1 MIGSHTVSVPSP
13 SQSPA
18 ASEVLEMLK
27 NGQVDAQPAADGYI
41 DLLQERNVLDGHP
54 GQRIFAG
61 KLLPIV
67 YERLWRPL
75 ISRLFLGFGGPNTA
89 RERAMVFEGIGVTKK
104 DRVLDVGCGTGNYT
118 RHLAEMAEDGLV
130 VGFDASATMLAQAS
144 SGAKRANTVYVRG
157 DACSLPFADGEFD
170 VVSSV
175 GVLHMMEDWDAA
187 LDEMVRMLA
196 PGGRLAI
203 ATLCNKKGESGLRR
217 VGGWV
222 FGPGELPG
230 GLRDRGA
237 VEIRQQR
244 FEWWQ
249 IVFAQ
254 KPSGVSD
261 VG

>member
-1 MIGSHTVSVPSP
+1 MIQSHTVSVSTPGHSV
-13 SQSPA
+13 A
-18 ASEVLEMLK
+18 MSEVLGMLR
-27 NGQVDAQPAADGYI
+27 NGHVDTGPAANGYI
-41 DLLQERNVLDGHP
+41 DLLQERDVLAGHR

-61 KLLPIV
+61 KLLPVV

-75 ISRLFLGFGGPNTA
+75 ISRVFLGFSGPSAA
-89 RERAMVFEGIGVTKK
+89 RERAMIFESIGVTKK

-118 RHLAEMAEDGLV
+118 RHFADIAEDGLV

-144 SGAKRANTVYVRG
+144 SGDQRGNTVYVRG

-175 GVLHMMEDWDAA
+175 GVLHMMDDWASA
-187 LDEMVRMLA
+187 LDELVRMLA

-203 ATLCNKKGESGLRR
+203 ATLFNKKGESGLRR
-217 VGGWV
+217 AGGWV
-222 FGPGELPG
+222 FGPDELPG
-230 GLRDRGA
+230 ELRSRGA

-244 FEWWQ
+244 FAWWQ